1 MAKRPHVEHFEGLKP
16 IDLDKLEW
24 PMLVETLA
32 AFSQTDD
39 GQTLCLELQPNLERP
54 EIERRWAD
62 TTSIKDIVRQGYRAP
77 IGDLPLMRRIFK
89 ALGLGQILG
98 GIELRQVLQ
107 LLTAIQ
113 KVHGFCVSF
122 ASKSE
127 TLARLKGQIYP
138 IPKLMTAID
147 RAVSPDGSLLDD
159 ASPELASIRRKKVT
173 LAKRIEDQI
182 KKVLREA
189 SVEQYLQDDFFTVR
203 NERYVVPIRLDGR
216 GRVSGTI
223 IDTSDSGQTL
233 FLEPSSVAPL
243 NAEWL
248 ENQLAEK
255 LEILQIFKNLSSLA
269 ATELDTLRVD
279 YDELVQLDFLT
290 AQAGLAIQLDANP
303 VELVDH
309 PIIDL
314 RSARHP
320 LIRKAPEQAAPVFD
334 GKDENRNGPN
344 APDALEPL
352 APALTKLRNT
362 AVANTVS
369 LTGTQCC
376 LIISGPNAGGK
387 TVVLKTV
394 GMVHLM
400 AKAGLLI
407 PADRT
412 SKLYLFENIF
422 LELGDSQNLAASLST
437 FSGHV
442 LGLKPI
448 LEKAGNEDLVLL
460 DELAVGTEPQTG
472 SALAQAVL
480 ETLATRGTMTLATT
494 HYDSLKGLADGGG
507 APKDRE
513 DGHEEAHQK
522 DRQKDQRLAC
532 KFRNGSMEYL
542 LKTMRPT
549 YKLILDVPGQSYGLE
564 VASQIGLPAS
574 VIERAKQLRGTSAST
589 MENAVNQLLLAREET
604 ENTRLTLRRKE
615 LAVEE
620 SQARLDSERK
630 ALEEAR
636 REASRNAAVNQEVEL
651 DEMRHSVQDL
661 QDQLK
666 AALKALRKAESSGIL
681 QAMDAAAILTTSS
694 GDKLRQ
700 FDQKSRE
707 ILARGREGE
716 VLPGRTVN
724 PGEVLR
730 AGQKVFVVP
739 LRKEGQILKSADG
752 DSSPAEVQV
761 GLVKLRVSAHD
772 LRIMAEMVATDNGS
786 KSLQR
791 GKSQSPSKLRPFNP
805 PPEIPPLVMQTPTN
819 TLDLRGMDSET
830 GVTKT
835 LDFIDKALLR
845 GEGAV
850 VIVHGH
856 GTDKLKNAIRKSLRG
871 DCPYNIALRAGE
883 KQEGGDGVTIVA
895 LKG

>member
-1 MAKRPHVEHFEGLKP
+1 MPSLQGASNVQEISLKP
-16 IDLDKLEW
+16 VDFEKLEW
-24 PMLVETLA
+24 PLLVETLA

-39 GQTLCLELQPNLERP
+39 GQTLCLELQPNLERQ

-62 TTSIKDIVRQGYRAP
+62 ASSIKEIVRHGYRAP
-77 IGDLPLMRRIFK
+77 IGDLPPMRRIFK

-107 LLTAIQ
+107 LLHAIQ
-113 KVHGFCVSF
+113 RVHGFCVNF

-127 TLARLKGQIYP
+127 TLARLKNQIYP
-138 IPKLMTAID
+138 VPKLMTAIEK
-147 RAVSPDGSLLDD
+147 AIGPDGLLLDD

-173 LAKRIEDQI
+173 MAKRIEDQI

-255 LEILQIFKNLSSLA
+255 LEILRIFRVLSGQA
-269 ATELDTLRVD
+269 ATELDTLRID
-279 YDELVQLDFLT
+279 YEELVQLDFLT

-303 VELVDH
+303 VELSDT
-309 PIIDL
+309 PLIDL

-320 LIRKAPEQAAPVFD
+320 LIRKPLEQPTSEAS
-334 GKDENRNGPN
+334 GSN
-344 APDALEPL
+344 EPSSE
-352 APALTKLRNT
+352 AGIISLTKMKNT
-362 AVANTVS
+362 AIPNTVT
-369 LTGTQCC
+369 LTGEQRC

-394 GMVHLM
+394 GILHLM

-407 PADRT
+407 PAERT
-412 SKLYLFENIF
+412 SRLYLFHNIF
-422 LELGDSQNLAASLST
+422 LELGDAQNLAANLST

-442 LGLKPI
+442 FGLKPI
-448 LEKAGNEDLVLL
+448 IEKAGSEDLALL

-480 ETLATRGTMTLATT
+480 ETLATRRTMTLATT
-494 HYDSLKGLADGGG
+494 HYDSLKGLAASEKGQEKGTG
-507 APKDRE
+507 
-513 DGHEEAHQK
+513 
-522 DRQKDQRLAC
+522 

-574 VIERAKQLRGTSAST
+574 VIERAKELRGTSAST
-589 MENAVNQLLLAREET
+589 MENAVNQLLVAREET
-604 ENTRLTLRRKE
+604 ESIRVGLRQKE
-615 LAVEE
+615 LEVEE
-620 SQARLDSERK
+620 ASARLEVERK

-636 REASRNAAVNQEVEL
+636 REAARKAAQNQEVEL
-651 DEMRHSVQDL
+651 DEMRLSMRGL

-666 AALKALRKAESSGIL
+666 AALKALRQAETGDIPE
-681 QAMDAAAILTTSS
+681 AVAFAATLATSS
-694 GDKLRQ
+694 TDKMRQ

-716 VLPGRTVN
+716 ALPGRIITA
-724 PGEVLR
+724 GEILR
-730 AGQKVFVVP
+730 TGQRVFVVP
-739 LRKEGQILKSADG
+739 LRKEGQILR
-752 DSSPAEVQV
+752 PAEGDNAPAEIQI
-761 GLVKLRVSAHD
+761 GLVKLRVPAHD
-772 LRIMAEMVATDNGS
+772 LRIMPESTPSDPKKVTN
-786 KSLQR
+786 R
-791 GKSQSPSKLRPFNP
+791 GKPPPAVKLSPLNP
-805 PPEIPPLVMQTPTN
+805 PPEIPPLVLQSSTN
-819 TLDLRGMDSET
+819 TLDLRGQDADT
-830 GVTKT
+830 AVTKT
-835 LDFIDKALLR
+835 LDFIDHALLR
-845 GEGAV
+845 GEGAL

-856 GTDKLKNAIRKSLRG
+856 GTDRLKNAIRKCLRS
-871 DCPYNIALRAGE
+871 DCPYNIAFRAGE
-883 KQEGGDGVTIVA
+883 STEGGDGVTIIA